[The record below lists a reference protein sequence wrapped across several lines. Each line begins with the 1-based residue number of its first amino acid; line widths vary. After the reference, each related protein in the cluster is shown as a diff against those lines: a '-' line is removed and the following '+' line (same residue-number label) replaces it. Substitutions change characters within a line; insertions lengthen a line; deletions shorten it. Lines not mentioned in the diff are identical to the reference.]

1 MLSAFNALE
10 LKPQERR
17 SKSDR
22 KMVRLQNKHTVKFTG
37 CFQYK
42 LNNSKE
48 ALGNHRWVN
57 A

>member
-48 ALGNHRWVN
+48 ALENHRWVN
-57 A
+57 T